1 MSNHSSL
8 AIILSMLLTLTSCS
22 DNPEQPPAPSTS
34 EAVASTSALS
44 DNQQTL
50 KTTLYKLQSAIDANE
65 LDADFMTHLRETC
78 TYLHEL
84 EDEINKDNAQAI
96 SELAEQ
102 AESNINKID
111 TTSLT
116 DEGKDLV
123 TDIHATVKRINK
135 KANKFLNSG
144 SSSTD
149 EGISYET
156 TPITKDT
163 SPTESPTIS
172 SSEVTTEEI
181 TVKEDTPEE
190 TLTPTPEIK
199 TETGGYTAGG
209 YASTKPITKYK
220 DNGLEHWTGHVEA
233 FGFGIMF
240 RDGETQDLHNW
251 VEAGYTRW
259 RTVDNRIASR
269 KGGADNPRI
278 AEYFSLELDENRDIC
293 PDYTYNMVT
302 VMKGSVDKTTKDYK
316 EARKAIESCHGAFSS
331 YGKEYDE
338 NKAINEFLAKDEEY
352 LESIL
357 NFAADDSPTGMDCNV
372 NVQYNCRNYC
382 GDFIYM
388 TIGGYKTV
396 KSLNDGETAKAG
408 TDYILSCPSD
418 PSAFKLV
425 EGEELKQYYEVYNM
439 ADLNGNMYID
449 RADLLNRM
457 GTDGCPAY
465 VGIKPGI
472 YDCKVTIPST
482 GDTFDITIENLPVS
496 YSEFRWGCSTHEE
509 MDACVAFMQG
519 CEYGVYNQIRGEWSG
534 QSPKTF
540 AEISLVIADDKE
552 KLTAVDKFNSYKYE
566 TYDGDVIQLNSTKE
580 AAEWVCH
587 LPGPKTPMYFDDD
600 SELQL
605 ISGISG
611 HASISNQSFTD
622 YTAPGPCKS
631 YNALKGILY
640 GAGDC
645 ESTSATMSCMYN
657 VLGYTTRYIT
667 GGNHAWFEVKVP
679 SSITKSG
686 KDEWMMVNDGIMT
699 ISRKHTMVRTTV
711 GTEQKGFDNSWWQ
724 LCKDGYSMEYLYEVT
739 GVKYAYPGK
748 YLS

>member
-8 AIILSMLLTLTSCS
+8 AIIFSLLLTLTGCS
-22 DNPEQPPAPSTS
+22 DNSEQLPAPSTS
-34 EAVASTSALS
+34 ETATSTSILS

-144 SSSTD
+144 SSVTD

-156 TPITKDT
+156 TPATEDN

-190 TLTPTPEIK
+190 TLTPTPEIE

-220 DNGLEHWTGHVEA
+220 DNGLEYWFSRTCEDES
-233 FGFGIMF
+233 FGIMF

-269 KGGADNPRI
+269 KGGVDNPRI
-278 AEYFSLELDENRDIC
+278 AEYFSLELDEARDIC
-293 PDYTYNMVT
+293 PDYAYNLVT

-331 YGKEYDE
+331 YGKEYEE
-338 NKAINEFLAKDEEY
+338 NKAINEFLAKGSKY
-352 LESIL
+352 CESVL
-357 NFAADDSPTGMDCNV
+357 NFGADDSPNELKNYNV

-388 TIGGYKTV
+388 TIAGYKTV

-408 TDYILSCPSD
+408 TDYILTCPSD

-425 EGEELKQYYEVYNM
+425 EGEELKQYYEVYNV
-439 ADLNGNMYID
+439 ADTNGNMYID

-465 VGIKPGI
+465 IGIKPGI

-482 GDTFDITIENLPVS
+482 GDTFNITIENLPVS
-496 YSEFRWGCSTHEE
+496 YAEFRWGCSSHEE
-509 MDACVAFMQG
+509 MDACVAYMQG

-552 KLTAVDKFNSYKYE
+552 KLTAVDPKKQQNGYA
-566 TYDGDVIQLNSTKE
+566 TYPAPRHQCTLMMIQN
-580 AAEWVCH
+580 
-587 LPGPKTPMYFDDD
+587 
-600 SELQL
+600 
-605 ISGISG
+605 
-611 HASISNQSFTD
+611 
-622 YTAPGPCKS
+622 
-631 YNALKGILY
+631 
-640 GAGDC
+640 
-645 ESTSATMSCMYN
+645 
-657 VLGYTTRYIT
+657 
-667 GGNHAWFEVKVP
+667 
-679 SSITKSG
+679 
-686 KDEWMMVNDGIMT
+686 
-699 ISRKHTMVRTTV
+699 
-711 GTEQKGFDNSWWQ
+711 
-724 LCKDGYSMEYLYEVT
+724 YSLFPE
-739 GVKYAYPGK
+739 
-748 YLS
+748 

>member
-1 MSNHSSL
+1 MKNISLIVIITSLILNNFAPTSSPN
-8 AIILSMLLTLTSCS
+8 TDT
-22 DNPEQPPAPSTS
+22 PSS
-34 EAVASTSALS
+34 
-44 DNQQTL
+44 
-50 KTTLYKLQSAIDANE
+50 
-65 LDADFMTHLRETC
+65 
-78 TYLHEL
+78 
-84 EDEINKDNAQAI
+84 
-96 SELAEQ
+96 
-102 AESNINKID
+102 SNINIS
-111 TTSLT
+111 TS
-116 DEGKDLV
+116 
-123 TDIHATVKRINK
+123 
-135 KANKFLNSG
+135 NSG
-144 SSSTD
+144 DIFSSD
-149 EGISYET
+149 PISFWQDSLSSVFKHIE
-156 TPITKDT
+156 D
-163 SPTESPTIS
+163 SPD
-172 SSEVTTEEI
+172 TTEEI

-220 DNGLEHWTGHVEA
+220 DNGIKYWNTDYAGT
-233 FGFGIMF
+233 IF
-240 RDGETQDLHNW
+240 RENETQDLHNW

-278 AEYFSLELDENRDIC
+278 AEFLCVGNADTRAGLV
-293 PDYTYNMVT
+293 PDYAYNLVT
-302 VMKGSVDKTTKDYK
+302 VMKGDYNVSKNSKEFKELKEMSELAPGSSSVYSGKKSEAGQKFRDYLTSNGSNLEK
-316 EARKAIESCHGAFSS
+316 WFNYNAEEHGETYSS
-331 YGKEYDE
+331 
-338 NKAINEFLAKDEEY
+338 EFNTM
-352 LESIL
+352 L
-357 NFAADDSPTGMDCNV
+357 N
-372 NVQYNCRNYC
+372 YNCRNYC

-425 EGEELKQYYEVYNM
+425 EGEELKKYYEVYNM

-449 RADLLNRM
+449 SADLLNRM

-465 VGIKPGI
+465 IGIKPGI

-482 GDTFDITIENLPVS
+482 GDTFDITIENLPIS
-496 YSEFRWGCSTHEE
+496 YAEFRWGCSTHEE
-509 MDACVAFMQG
+509 MDACVAFMQS
-519 CEYGVYNQIRGEWSG
+519 CEYGVRNQYTGEMDC
-534 QSPKTF
+534 QSPKNYP
-540 AEISLVIADDKE
+540 EISISIATDKE

-566 TYDGDVIQLNSTKE
+566 TYDGDVIQLKSTKE

-699 ISRKHTMVRTTV
+699 ISRKHTMVRTTE
-711 GTEQKGFDNSWWQ
+711 GTEQKGFDNSWWE

-739 GVKYAYPGK
+739 GVKYAYEGE
-748 YLS
+748 YFR

>member
-1 MSNHSSL
+1 MKNISLIVIITSLILNNFAPTSSPN
-8 AIILSMLLTLTSCS
+8 TDT
-22 DNPEQPPAPSTS
+22 PSS
-34 EAVASTSALS
+34 
-44 DNQQTL
+44 
-50 KTTLYKLQSAIDANE
+50 
-65 LDADFMTHLRETC
+65 
-78 TYLHEL
+78 
-84 EDEINKDNAQAI
+84 
-96 SELAEQ
+96 
-102 AESNINKID
+102 SNINIS
-111 TTSLT
+111 TS
-116 DEGKDLV
+116 
-123 TDIHATVKRINK
+123 
-135 KANKFLNSG
+135 NSG
-144 SSSTD
+144 D
-149 EGISYET
+149 
-156 TPITKDT
+156 
-163 SPTESPTIS
+163 IS
-172 SSEVTTEEI
+172 SSSDPISFWQDSLSSVFKHIEDSPDTTEEI
-181 TVKEDTPEE
+181 TVKEDTPEK

-220 DNGLEHWTGHVEA
+220 DNGLEYW
-233 FGFGIMF
+233 FGRTCEDESFGIMF

-269 KGGADNPRI
+269 KGGVDNPRI

-293 PDYTYNMVT
+293 PDYAYNLVT

-331 YGKEYDE
+331 WGKEYDE
-338 NKAINEFLAKDEEY
+338 NKAINDFLAKDSKY
-352 LESIL
+352 CESVL
-357 NFAADDSPTGMDCNV
+357 NFGADDSPNELKNYNV

-388 TIGGYKTV
+388 TIAGYKTV

-439 ADLNGNMYID
+439 ADLNGDMYID
-449 RADLLNRM
+449 RADILNRM

-465 VGIKPGI
+465 IGIKPGI

-509 MDACVAFMQG
+509 MDACVAFMQS
-519 CEYGVYNQIRGEWSG
+519 CEYGVRNQYMGEMDC
-534 QSPKTF
+534 QSPKNYP
-540 AEISLVIADDKE
+540 EISISIATDKE

-566 TYDGDVIQLNSTKE
+566 TYDGDVIQLKSTKE

-600 SELQL
+600 SELQI

-711 GTEQKGFDNSWWQ
+711 GTEQKGFDNSWWK
-724 LCKDGYSMEYLYEVT
+724 LCKDGLSYEDWYEIHGWKYLYT
-739 GVKYAYPGK
+739 GYAR
-748 YLS
+748 

>member
-1 MSNHSSL
+1 M
-8 AIILSMLLTLTSCS
+8 
-22 DNPEQPPAPSTS
+22 
-34 EAVASTSALS
+34 
-44 DNQQTL
+44 
-50 KTTLYKLQSAIDANE
+50 
-65 LDADFMTHLRETC
+65 
-78 TYLHEL
+78 
-84 EDEINKDNAQAI
+84 
-96 SELAEQ
+96 
-102 AESNINKID
+102 
-111 TTSLT
+111 
-116 DEGKDLV
+116 
-123 TDIHATVKRINK
+123 
-135 KANKFLNSG
+135 
-144 SSSTD
+144 
-149 EGISYET
+149 
-156 TPITKDT
+156 
-163 SPTESPTIS
+163 
-172 SSEVTTEEI
+172 
-181 TVKEDTPEE
+181 
-190 TLTPTPEIK
+190 
-199 TETGGYTAGG
+199 
-209 YASTKPITKYK
+209 
-220 DNGLEHWTGHVEA
+220 
-233 FGFGIMF
+233 
-240 RDGETQDLHNW
+240 
-251 VEAGYTRW
+251 
-259 RTVDNRIASR
+259 
-269 KGGADNPRI
+269 
-278 AEYFSLELDENRDIC
+278 
-293 PDYTYNMVT
+293 DY
-302 VMKGSVDKTTKDYK
+302 
-316 EARKAIESCHGAFSS
+316 
-331 YGKEYDE
+331 
-338 NKAINEFLAKDEEY
+338 
-352 LESIL
+352 
-357 NFAADDSPTGMDCNV
+357 NV

-388 TIGGYKTV
+388 TIAGYKTV

-408 TDYILSCPSD
+408 TDYILTCPSD

-425 EGEELKQYYEVYNM
+425 EGEELKKYYEVYNK
-439 ADLNGNMYID
+439 DDSNGNMYID
-449 RADLLNRM
+449 RADILNRM

-465 VGIKPGI
+465 IGIKPGI

-509 MDACVAFMQG
+509 MDACVAYMQG
-519 CEYGVYNQIRGEWSG
+519 CEYGVYNQIRGEWMG
-534 QSPKTF
+534 LSPKTF

-566 TYDGDVIQLNSTKE
+566 TYDGDVIQLKSTKE

-699 ISRKHTMVRTTV
+699 ISRKHTMVRTIV

-724 LCKDGYSMEYLYEVT
+724 LCKDGYSYEYSYEIM
-739 GVKYAYPGK
+739 GDLLKYAYTG
-748 YLS
+748 YAR

>member
-1 MSNHSSL
+1 
-8 AIILSMLLTLTSCS
+8 MLLTLTGCS
-22 DNPEQPPAPSTS
+22 DNPEQLHAPSTS
-34 EAVASTSALS
+34 EVVASTSALS

-123 TDIHATVKRINK
+123 TDIHSTVKRINK

-144 SSSTD
+144 SSTTD

-156 TPITKDT
+156 TPITEDT

-209 YASTKPITKYK
+209 YASTKPIEKYK
-220 DNGLEHWTGHVEA
+220 YNGIKYWLSTQAGT
-233 FGFGIMF
+233 IF
-240 RDGETQDLHNW
+240 RENETQDLHNW

-269 KGGADNPRI
+269 KGGVDNPRI
-278 AEYFSLELDENRDIC
+278 AEFLSLSNADTQSTSI
-293 PDYTYNMVT
+293 PDVLYNQVT
-302 VMKGSVDKTTKDYK
+302 VMKGDYNVSKDSK
-316 EARKAIESCHGAFSS
+316 EFKEFKEMTELAPGSTSLYCGEYSEDGQKFRNYLNSNGSNLEKWFNYNAEEHGETYS
-331 YGKEYDE
+331 DE
-338 NKAINEFLAKDEEY
+338 FNTM
-352 LESIL
+352 L
-357 NFAADDSPTGMDCNV
+357 N
-372 NVQYNCRNYC
+372 YNCRNYC

-388 TIGGYKTV
+388 TIGGYGAV
-396 KSLNDGETAKAG
+396 KSLKNGKRALAG

-418 PSAFKLV
+418 PSAFTLIQ
-425 EGEELKQYYEVYNM
+425 GNELKQYYDVYNM
-439 ADLNGNMYID
+439 DSLTDSTYID
-449 RADLLNRM
+449 TAYLLNRM
-457 GTDGCPAY
+457 GSMSAGDCAAY
-465 VGIKPGI
+465 MGVKPGI

-496 YSEFRWGCSTHEE
+496 YAEFRWGCTSHEE
-509 MDACVAFMQG
+509 MDTCVAYMQS
-519 CEYGVYNQIRGEWSG
+519 CEYGVFNQYIGEIVG
-534 QSPKTF
+534 ISPKNYP
-540 AEISLVIADDKE
+540 EISLSIATDKE
-552 KLTAVDKFNSYKYE
+552 KLTAVDKFNSYCYR
-566 TYDGDVIQLNSTKE
+566 TYDGEQIKLKSTKE

-587 LPGPKTPMYFDDD
+587 LPGPKTAMYFDDD

-611 HASISNQSFTD
+611 HASFSNQNYAD

-679 SSITKSG
+679 STITKSG

-711 GTEQKGFDNSWWQ
+711 GTEQKGFDNSWWK
-724 LCKDGYSMEYLYEVT
+724 LCKDGLSFEGMYELLDI
-739 GVKYAYPGK
+739 KDSYPGD
-748 YLS
+748 YVR

>member
-1 MSNHSSL
+1 MKNISLIVIITSLILNNFAPTSSPN
-8 AIILSMLLTLTSCS
+8 TDT
-22 DNPEQPPAPSTS
+22 PSS
-34 EAVASTSALS
+34 
-44 DNQQTL
+44 
-50 KTTLYKLQSAIDANE
+50 
-65 LDADFMTHLRETC
+65 
-78 TYLHEL
+78 
-84 EDEINKDNAQAI
+84 
-96 SELAEQ
+96 
-102 AESNINKID
+102 SNINIS
-111 TTSLT
+111 TS
-116 DEGKDLV
+116 
-123 TDIHATVKRINK
+123 
-135 KANKFLNSG
+135 NSG
-144 SSSTD
+144 DISSSTD
-149 EGISYET
+149 PISFWE
-156 TPITKDT
+156 K
-163 SPTESPTIS
+163 SLS
-172 SSEVTTEEI
+172 SVFKHIEDNSDDVTI

-269 KGGADNPRI
+269 KGGVDNPRI

-293 PDYTYNMVT
+293 PDYAYNMVT

-357 NFAADDSPTGMDCNV
+357 NFAADDSPTGMDYNV

-418 PSAFKLV
+418 SSAFKLV
-425 EGEELKQYYEVYNM
+425 EGKELKQYYEVYNV
-439 ADLNGNMYID
+439 ADTNGNTYID

-540 AEISLVIADDKE
+540 AEISLVIADE
-552 KLTAVDKFNSYKYE
+552 KRKTNSSRQ
-566 TYDGDVIQLNSTKE
+566 IQL
-580 AAEWVCH
+580 
-587 LPGPKTPMYFDDD
+587 
-600 SELQL
+600 LQ
-605 ISGISG
+605 I
-611 HASISNQSFTD
+611 
-622 YTAPGPCKS
+622 
-631 YNALKGILY
+631 
-640 GAGDC
+640 
-645 ESTSATMSCMYN
+645 
-657 VLGYTTRYIT
+657 
-667 GGNHAWFEVKVP
+667 
-679 SSITKSG
+679 
-686 KDEWMMVNDGIMT
+686 
-699 ISRKHTMVRTTV
+699 
-711 GTEQKGFDNSWWQ
+711 
-724 LCKDGYSMEYLYEVT
+724 
-739 GVKYAYPGK
+739 
-748 YLS
+748 

>member
-1 MSNHSSL
+1 M
-8 AIILSMLLTLTSCS
+8 IILSLLLTLTGCS

-144 SSSTD
+144 SGVTD

-156 TPITKDT
+156 TPATADN

-220 DNGLEHWTGHVEA
+220 DNGIKYWNTDYAGT
-233 FGFGIMF
+233 IF
-240 RDGETQDLHNW
+240 RENETQDLHNW

-278 AEYFSLELDENRDIC
+278 AEFLCVGNADTRAGLV
-293 PDYTYNMVT
+293 PDYAYNLVT
-302 VMKGSVDKTTKDYK
+302 VMKGDYNVSKNSKEFKEFKEMTELAPGSSSVYSGKKSEDGQKFRDYLTSNGSNLEK
-316 EARKAIESCHGAFSS
+316 WFNYNAEEHGETYS
-331 YGKEYDE
+331 
-338 NKAINEFLAKDEEY
+338 NEFNTM
-352 LESIL
+352 L
-357 NFAADDSPTGMDCNV
+357 N
-372 NVQYNCRNYC
+372 YNCRNYC

-388 TIGGYKTV
+388 TIAGYKTV

-425 EGEELKQYYEVYNM
+425 EGKELKQYYEVYN
-439 ADLNGNMYID
+439 ADDSNGRMYID

-496 YSEFRWGCSTHEE
+496 YSEFRWGCSSHEE
-509 MDACVAFMQG
+509 MDACVAFMQS
-519 CEYGVYNQIRGEWSG
+519 CEYGVRNQYTGDIEGF
-534 QSPKTF
+534 SPKNYP
-540 AEISLVIADDKE
+540 EISISIATDKE

-566 TYDGDVIQLNSTKE
+566 TYDGDVIQLKSTKE

-640 GAGDC
+640 GTGDC

-724 LCKDGYSMEYLYEVT
+724 LCKDGLSCEDWYEIW
-739 GVKYAYPGK
+739 GLKYAYTG
-748 YLS
+748 YLR

>member
-1 MSNHSSL
+1 MKNISLIVIITSLILNNFAPTSSPN
-8 AIILSMLLTLTSCS
+8 TDT
-22 DNPEQPPAPSTS
+22 PSS
-34 EAVASTSALS
+34 
-44 DNQQTL
+44 
-50 KTTLYKLQSAIDANE
+50 
-65 LDADFMTHLRETC
+65 
-78 TYLHEL
+78 
-84 EDEINKDNAQAI
+84 
-96 SELAEQ
+96 
-102 AESNINKID
+102 SNINIS
-111 TTSLT
+111 TS
-116 DEGKDLV
+116 
-123 TDIHATVKRINK
+123 
-135 KANKFLNSG
+135 NSG
-144 SSSTD
+144 DISSSTD
-149 EGISYET
+149 PISFWE
-156 TPITKDT
+156 K
-163 SPTESPTIS
+163 SLS
-172 SSEVTTEEI
+172 SVFAHIEDKSEVTTEEI

-220 DNGLEHWTGHVEA
+220 DNGIKYWNTDYAGT
-233 FGFGIMF
+233 IF
-240 RDGETQDLHNW
+240 RENETQDLHNW

-278 AEYFSLELDENRDIC
+278 AEFLCVGNADTRAGLV
-293 PDYTYNMVT
+293 PDYAYNLVT
-302 VMKGSVDKTTKDYK
+302 VMKGDYNVSKNSKEFKEFKEMTELAPGSSSVYSGKKSEAGQKFRDYLTSNGSNLEK
-316 EARKAIESCHGAFSS
+316 WFNYNAEEHGETYSS
-331 YGKEYDE
+331 
-338 NKAINEFLAKDEEY
+338 EFNTM
-352 LESIL
+352 L
-357 NFAADDSPTGMDCNV
+357 N
-372 NVQYNCRNYC
+372 YNCRNYC

-388 TIGGYKTV
+388 TIDGYGTV

-408 TDYILSCPSD
+408 TDYILTCPSD

-439 ADLNGNMYID
+439 ADLYGNMYID

-472 YDCKVTIPST
+472 YDCKVTILST

-509 MDACVAFMQG
+509 MDACVAFMQS
-519 CEYGVYNQIRGEWSG
+519 CEYGVRNQYTGEMDC
-534 QSPKTF
+534 QSPKNYP
-540 AEISLVIADDKE
+540 EISISIATDKE

-566 TYDGDVIQLNSTKE
+566 TYDGDVIQLKSTKE

-679 SSITKSG
+679 SLITKSG

-724 LCKDGYSMEYLYEVT
+724 LCKDGLSYEGMYEVW
-739 GVKYAYPGK
+739 GLKYAYTG
-748 YLS
+748 YAR